1 MNPSQFWLND
11 FACYQE
17 IHNVVQIGF
26 LRRESRQQNG
36 IEMPT
41 LSHQPYYMD
50 REGTT
55 TDGRAVKVCMK
66 ACLFSDGV
74 VAWELRCVAETFQLK
89 SAEASKQFI
98 KVQLGELSEVMVL
111 MGMGA
116 KREMVIPNHKA
127 ATAMGAD
134 STLHVQYR

>member
-1 MNPSQFWLND
+1 
-11 FACYQE
+11 
-17 IHNVVQIGF
+17 
-26 LRRESRQQNG
+26 
-36 IEMPT
+36 
-41 LSHQPYYMD
+41 MD

-74 VAWELRCVAETFQLK
+74 VAWDLRCVAETFQLK

-98 KVQLGELSEVMVL
+98 KLQLGELSEVMVL

-127 ATAMGAD
+127 AQALGGED
-134 STLHVQYR
+134 STLHVQYRLEQRQVFNQDLLLYMLLSTPPAVQKKKRKLVKSIA